1 MADSILWPVLHY
13 QADVDFDEDIWKSYV
28 RVNEIFADT
37 IADEAVDGNLIWVH
51 DYHLLLLPKLLRG
64 RFERQGKRCVIGFTC
79 HTPLPGD
86 DFWKALP
93 VKKELLDGV
102 LAADVIGFHT
112 DEYKRNFT
120 NTCSSI
126 LSV

>member
-13 QADVDFDEDIWKSYV
+13 RADVDFDERVWKSYV

-37 IADEAVDGNLIWVH
+37 IANEAVDGNLIWVH

-64 RFERQGKRCVIGFTC
+64 RFERQGKRCVIGFTW

-86 DFWKALP
+86 AFWKALP

>member
-13 QADVDFDEDIWKSYV
+13 QADVDFDEDVWKSYV

-64 RFERQGKRCVIGFTC
+64 RLESQGKSCVIGFTW

-86 DFWKALP
+86 DFWKSLP
-93 VKKELLDGV
+93 VKRELLDGV
-102 LAADVIGFHT
+102 LAADVVGFHT

-120 NTCSSI
+120 RTCSSI

>member
-1 MADSILWPVLHY
+1 M
-13 QADVDFDEDIWKSYV
+13 DFDERVWKSYV

-37 IADEAVDGNLIWVH
+37 IANEAVDGNLIWVH

-64 RFERQGKRCVIGFTC
+64 RLEIHGKRCVIGFTW

-120 NTCSSI
+120 KTCSSI